1 MFFSRSAI
9 STVCS
14 GVFICLSQWAQ
25 AQPTL
30 PLSAAVT
37 APPPSAIVAP
47 PPLRKAYHL
56 AANDVVQVSIYQEAD
71 LDARVRIAR
80 DGSVTLPLLGDVKLA
95 GLTVEEATG
104 FIRDKFKDG
113 YLVNPQVSVTIT
125 EYAKRRFTILGKV
138 QRPGTYEMPDEQTV
152 TLLQAVAAAGG
163 YAGSAR
169 EKAIAVNRMLG
180 DKKVVL
186 YVDAEAMARN
196 KDAPSFDIQPDDVI
210 TVPEKIF

>member
-1 MFFSRSAI
+1 MSFSRSAI
-9 STVCS
+9 STVCP
-14 GVFICLSQWAQ
+14 GGFICLSQWAQ

-113 YLVNPQVSVTIT
+113 RASCRGRV
-125 EYAKRRFTILGKV
+125 
-138 QRPGTYEMPDEQTV
+138 
-152 TLLQAVAAAGG
+152 
-163 YAGSAR
+163 
-169 EKAIAVNRMLG
+169 
-180 DKKVVL
+180 
-186 YVDAEAMARN
+186 
-196 KDAPSFDIQPDDVI
+196 
-210 TVPEKIF
+210 

>member
-1 MFFSRSAI
+1 
-9 STVCS
+9 
-14 GVFICLSQWAQ
+14 
-25 AQPTL
+25 
-30 PLSAAVT
+30 VT